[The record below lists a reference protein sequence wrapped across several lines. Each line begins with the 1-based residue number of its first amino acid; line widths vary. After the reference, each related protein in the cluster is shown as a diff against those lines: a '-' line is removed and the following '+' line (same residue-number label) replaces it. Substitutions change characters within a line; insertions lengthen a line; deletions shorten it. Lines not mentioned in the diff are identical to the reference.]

1 MTYHPRV
8 SESDV
13 CESARDGRRVFIIF
27 AKVDGNGAEGV
38 EGAGV
43 ETEVRGAEGGEEE
56 LPVGEGG
63 EGFGGHCF
71 GGTRI

>member
-1 MTYHPRV
+1 M
-8 SESDV
+8 
-13 CESARDGRRVFIIF
+13 FIILF
-27 AKVDGNGAEGV
+27 AKGDGDRAEGV

-43 ETEVRGAEGGEEE
+43 ETEVRGTEGGEEE

-71 GGTRI
+71 GGGKVRGIEGGW